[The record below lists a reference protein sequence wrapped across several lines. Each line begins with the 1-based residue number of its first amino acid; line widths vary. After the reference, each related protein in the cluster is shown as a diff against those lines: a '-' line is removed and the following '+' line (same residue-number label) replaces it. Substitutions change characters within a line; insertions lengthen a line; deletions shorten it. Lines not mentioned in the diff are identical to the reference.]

1 MLAKLS
7 SDILD
12 KLDIFVLELE
22 ELEVPKPL
30 LWEYIWCVSI
40 LLSFIGLSAAKA
52 NRGSDMTKYIIG
64 TIILGILPLIYC
76 LAYYF
81 RDVLDYIRL
90 EEGEDIEDTDIQLWR
105 V

>member
-40 LLSFIGLSAAKA
+40 ILSFIGLSAAKG

-64 TIILGILPLIYC
+64 TIVLGVLPLIYC
-76 LAYYF
+76 LVYYF
-81 RDVLDYIRL
+81 GDVLNYMKL
-90 EEGEDIEDTDIQLWR
+90 EEGEDIEDTEIQLWR